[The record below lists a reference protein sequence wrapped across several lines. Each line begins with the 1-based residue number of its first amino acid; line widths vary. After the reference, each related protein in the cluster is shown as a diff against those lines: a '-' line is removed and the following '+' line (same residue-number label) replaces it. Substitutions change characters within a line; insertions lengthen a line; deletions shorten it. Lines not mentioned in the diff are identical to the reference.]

1 MILIWPRCREG
12 HLFILNLQQSIN
24 GKNAVFTPRVVLLEL
39 YHTDELHNRRL
50 AMHEEGKQ
58 PSGILRLPSQKCGDV
73 FSAFNPLI
81 TPSPTRVLDH
91 YAYKHPVLS
100 ADVVF
105 ARHLERR
112 RGRRWKCRINQSI
125 SACKMSR
132 DFIRCRGGGSA
143 LVQLMHSA
151 AIFSAR
157 GTGANIQDEI
167 FHNMCTQ
174 WLRSAFPIPSTAWF
188 RIMRR

>member
-1 MILIWPRCREG
+1 MPT
-12 HLFILNLQQSIN
+12 S
-24 GKNAVFTPRVVLLEL
+24 AVFTPRVVLLEL

-58 PSGILRLPSQKCGDV
+58 PSGILVSSVMAILPCLSLTIDRILTRPTPFLMKNLQRLPSQKCGDV

-81 TPSPTRVLDH
+81 TPSPMRVLDH

-125 SACKMSR
+125 STCKMSR

-151 AIFSAR
+151 VCFLVI
-157 GTGANIQDEI
+157 I
-167 FHNMCTQ
+167 
-174 WLRSAFPIPSTAWF
+174 LR
-188 RIMRR
+188 